1 MENIYTK
8 ILKVNAE
15 TGEVAVAQFADV
27 TNLTQ
32 YLQGI
37 LSEIAE
43 NEGDREYFFLTSSL
57 IFN

>member
-43 NEGDREYFFLTSSL
+43 NEGDREYFFPDFVTH
-57 IFN
+57 F